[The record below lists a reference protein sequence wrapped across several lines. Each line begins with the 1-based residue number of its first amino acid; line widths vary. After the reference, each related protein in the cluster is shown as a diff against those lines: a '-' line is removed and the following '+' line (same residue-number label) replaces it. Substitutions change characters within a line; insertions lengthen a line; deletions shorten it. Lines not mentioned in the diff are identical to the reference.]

1 MCLNGHIRKQ
11 QREHRRQQQM
21 IQEQLKQIRI
31 EVNSLIYFIVLNG
44 IRNAQSSE
52 ERRAVLECWEKVS
65 AVSLG
70 KGKGEGKAEGE
81 GETKGPKAQSTR
93 ARQSADRRER
103 ASETSRSSD
112 KAAEES

>member
-1 MCLNGHIRKQ
+1 MCLNAHIRKQ
-11 QREHRRQQQM
+11 QREQRRQQQV

-52 ERRAVLECWEKVS
+52 ERRTLLECWSEVS

-70 KGKGEGKAEGE
+70 EGKGKAEGE
-81 GETKGPKAQSTR
+81 SKAEGAKAQSAR
-93 ARQSADRRER
+93 ARQSSARREGASAPAR
-103 ASETSRSSD
+103 AT
-112 KAAEES
+112 

>member
-1 MCLNGHIRKQ
+1 MCLNAHIRKQ
-11 QREHRRQQQM
+11 QREQRRQQQV

-52 ERRAVLECWEKVS
+52 ERRTLLECWEKVS

-70 KGKGEGKAEGE
+70 KGEEQAEGE
-81 GETKGPKAQSTR
+81 SKAQGAKAQS
-93 ARQSADRRER
+93 
-103 ASETSRSSD
+103 
-112 KAAEES
+112 AAA

>member
-1 MCLNGHIRKQ
+1 MCLNAHIRKQ
-11 QREHRRQQQM
+11 QREQRRQQQAIQGQQQA

-52 ERRAVLECWEKVS
+52 ERRTLLECWETVS

-70 KGKGEGKAEGE
+70 KGESKAEGE
-81 GETKGPKAQSTR
+81 SKAQGAKAQSTR
-93 ARQSADRRER
+93 ACQSPSRREG
-103 ASETSRSSD
+103 S
-112 KAAEES
+112 